1 MSIIFKV
8 LLWTFALIVVLVILA
23 IYGTMKAIEDYVI
36 IQLQA
41 ASLKD
46 GTIKMISVNATDPR
60 IPNIAVGTQFGI
72 YRTNTSAS
80 VHGNTATV
88 SQSTSSKPEL
98 TGTIQSLSKNKRGDW
113 DIIATTSN
121 TTYKFMSLDQI
132 QLIL

>member
-8 LLWTFALIVVLVILA
+8 LLWTFAIIVLLGILIIHNIITA
-23 IYGTMKAIEDYVI
+23 IKDYVI

-41 ASLKD
+41 ASLRD
-46 GTIKMISVNATDPR
+46 GTIKMITVNATDPR

-72 YRTNTSAS
+72 YRINTSTS
-80 VHGNTATV
+80 VNGNTATV
-88 SQSTSSKPEL
+88 SQSTTSKPEL